1 MIESVREWSLALGA
15 LDGWFWAALWPGAA
29 TAYLVLCTIIARAGR
44 MPRLVYRAL
53 FQPLEILTALGP
65 AIALVLLAYDFRE
78 TFAEPVLFICAILA
92 FFGGIALLEKL
103 SFSYFAEADAR
114 RQQARD

>member
-1 MIESVREWSLALGA
+1 MESAREWSLALGA
-15 LDGWFWAALWPGAA
+15 LDTWFWAVLWLGTA
-29 TAYLVLCTIIARAGR
+29 TAYFMLCTIIARAGR

-65 AIALVLLAYDFRE
+65 AIALVLLAYEFRG
-78 TFAEPVLFICAILA
+78 TLGEPVLFICAILA

-103 SFSYFAEADAR
+103 SFSYFADADAR
-114 RQQARD
+114 RGEARD